1 MGDSETTPPDPL
13 RDALN
18 QHFGFSDFRPQ
29 QREAI
34 EHIRDGGDALVLM
47 PTGGGKSLCFQLP
60 AVLSDGLTIVVS
72 PLIAL
77 MQDQVQALR
86 GNDLRAAYLNST
98 LTPSAAVQIERM
110 VANGDINLLYA
121 APERVNTPRFGSLLE
136 RRPPS
141 LIAIDEA
148 HCISEWGHEFRPD
161 YRELRQL
168 TAKFADVPVVALT
181 ATATPQV
188 QRDIV
193 DQLDRPRMQRF
204 ATSFMRPNLNL
215 RIVPKRR
222 PVERLTERLRTL
234 RGEPAIVYCRS
245 RSSAEE
251 TAAKL
256 REARISAAHYHAG
269 MTGDQRSRVQDQF
282 SSGETPVI
290 CATIAFGMGI
300 DKPDIRLVAHL
311 DMPGSMEGY
320 YQEIGRAGRDG
331 EPSDCLLFFTRG
343 VWAQQQYFLRQIED
357 QNERRARE
365 RRLGLMM
372 DFCEQRSCRW
382 SAILRYFGER
392 PDFEQCEH
400 CDICLGQQET
410 IPRVVEPAPR
420 EPTSAQPQDDDAP
433 LTPEQAELY
442 ERLRARRLELARRH
456 GISAFRIAY
465 NRNLYSLV
473 RANPTSLDE
482 LLQVPGFGPKKV
494 EQWGAELLAVLGDAE
509 PETTPVDEPESLQ
522 LGLEQPGDPAV
533 LEHTAA
539 PEAWME
545 RFNELADWRKETA
558 EQEGVQANDLLT
570 FQALR
575 QLAQEPPRSTTELA
589 QIEGVG
595 TIAIERYAE
604 RLLISPEPAAATP
617 SALPESTESA
627 YQASWQITLQL
638 YSEGHTVLA
647 IAERRML
654 SPLTVVTHLATAI
667 DQGNTVDLSRVRP
680 PEQVLSAVAN
690 VLTQEPE
697 PSFERIHEAL
707 NEQVSRVEIR
717 LARLYLEQQS

>member
-1 MGDSETTPPDPL
+1 MTAPL
-13 RDALN
+13 LDALN

-98 LTPSAAVQIERM
+98 LTPSAAAQIERM
-110 VANGDINLLYA
+110 VANGEINLLYA
-121 APERVNTPRFGSLLE
+121 APERVNTPRFSSLLE

-222 PVERLTERLRTL
+222 AVERLTERLRTL
-234 RGEPAIVYCRS
+234 RGESAIVYCRS
-245 RSSAEE
+245 RSSAED

-311 DMPGSMEGY
+311 DMPPSMEGY

-365 RRLGLMM
+365 RRLGQMM

-382 SAILRYFGER
+382 TAILRYFGER
-392 PDFEQCEH
+392 PGFDQCEH
-400 CDICLGQQET
+400 CDTCLGRQEAM
-410 IPRVVEPAPR
+410 PRVVEPAPR
-420 EPTSAQPQDDDAP
+420 EPTPAQPQDDDAP

-442 ERLRARRLELARRH
+442 EQLRNKRRELASRH
-456 GISAFRIAY
+456 AVSAYIIAT
-465 NRNLYSLV
+465 NKDLDALV
-473 RANPTSLDE
+473 RARPSSSEE
-482 LLQVPGFGPKKV
+482 LLRVRGFGPKKV
-494 EQWGAELLAVLGDAE
+494 EQWGEELLEVLSAASPSESPEPPDTMQLAFGQPPEDAE
-509 PETTPVDEPESLQ
+509 PES
-522 LGLEQPGDPAV
+522 
-533 LEHTAA
+533 TAA
-539 PEAWME
+539 PEAWIE
-545 RFNELADWRKETA
+545 RFNELADWRKDTA

-617 SALPESTESA
+617 PALPESTESA

-638 YSEGHTVLA
+638 YREGHTVLA

-690 VLTQEPE
+690 VLTQEPD

-707 NEQVSRVEIR
+707 SEQVSRVEIR
-717 LARLYLEQQS
+717 LAYLYLEQQS